1 MEVKSRLEGEMAD
14 LQRHLNDK
22 NKVLYICLLYVAW
35 ANQSALF
42 VIQNS
47 FDGTVLY
54 DGQQGEGGQTFAFQ
68 LASSPA
74 REATRRAT
82 RRFCKLFQPARE
94 RGNRPVYL
102 DTHRVQSKRS
112 RLAQVRK

>member
-22 NKVLYICLLYVAW
+22 NKVHCTYICLLYVAW

-54 DGQQGEGGQTFAFQ
+54 DGQQGEGGRTFPF
-68 LASSPA
+68 P
-74 REATRRAT
+74 
-82 RRFCKLFQPARE
+82 RF
-94 RGNRPVYL
+94 
-102 DTHRVQSKRS
+102 
-112 RLAQVRK
+112 